1 MKRRNFITLL
11 GGAAAAGLL
20 SVLAQQPS
28 VPAIGY
34 LSLGS
39 PESDTARL
47 AGLPRGLNEGGYV
60 EVCGGLKR

>member
-1 MKRRNFITLL
+1 MKRRDFVTLL

-28 VPAIGY
+28 VPTIGY

-39 PESDTARL
+39 PESDTAP
-47 AGLPRGLNEGGYV
+47 PRGLTTRSERRWL
-60 EVCGGLKR
+60 CGGLKR